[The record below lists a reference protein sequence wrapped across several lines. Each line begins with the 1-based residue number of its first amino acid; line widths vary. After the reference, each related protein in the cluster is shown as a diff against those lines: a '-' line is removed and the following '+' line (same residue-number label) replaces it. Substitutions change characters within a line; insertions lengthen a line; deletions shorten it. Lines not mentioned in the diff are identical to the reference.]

1 MKRAGCHDIIHI
13 WEMKYVKEKEGQRMN
28 YMVCIPSPDMVSRE
42 NCEKVHNI
50 LARMSDAYKLNIVP
64 EPVKVRQAPCP
75 EYYRKY
81 RIYKEIRER
90 DGNGEAYLLQEEE
103 EMILSVCRSP
113 EEEALMKG
121 CTYAYRYP
129 SSLVLK
135 SFREEKKEKK
145 EKREARPEPRSERSR
160 GEKTERPE
168 RGERPERPGKPERA
182 PRGER
187 QLRGDRQGQAEKAER
202 SEHTEKAERPERPE
216 KPERRDKTERSER
229 HEKTNRGGNSDA
241 GI

>member
-1 MKRAGCHDIIHI
+1 
-13 WEMKYVKEKEGQRMN
+13 MN

-64 EPVKVRQAPCP
+64 EPVKVKQAPCP

-103 EMILSVCRSP
+103 DMILSVCRTP

-135 SFREEKKEKK
+135 SFREDKKEKK
-145 EKREARPEPRSERSR
+145 EKREARLETRNERSR
-160 GEKTERPE
+160 GEKPE
-168 RGERPERPGKPERA
+168 RAGKPERA

-187 QLRGDRQGQAEKAER
+187 QPRGVRQGQSERMERSGRAERAERTER
-202 SEHTEKAERPERPE
+202 SERPERTERPERSERPERTERPERPE
-216 KPERRDKTERSER
+216 KTERSER
-229 HEKTNRGGNSDA
+229 SERSEKTEKT
-241 GI
+241 I

>member
-1 MKRAGCHDIIHI
+1 
-13 WEMKYVKEKEGQRMN
+13 MN

-64 EPVKVRQAPCP
+64 EPVKVKQAPCP

-103 EMILSVCRSP
+103 DMILSVCRTP

-135 SFREEKKEKK
+135 SFREDKKEKK
-145 EKREARPEPRSERSR
+145 EKREARPETRNERSR
-160 GEKTERPE
+160 EAGAGPQGRTAAA
-168 RGERPERPGKPERA
+168 GRA
-182 PRGER
+182 
-187 QLRGDRQGQAEKAER
+187 
-202 SEHTEKAERPERPE
+202 
-216 KPERRDKTERSER
+216 
-229 HEKTNRGGNSDA
+229 A
-241 GI
+241 GPV

>member
-1 MKRAGCHDIIHI
+1 
-13 WEMKYVKEKEGQRMN
+13 MN

-168 RGERPERPGKPERA
+168 RGERPERPGRPERA

>member
-1 MKRAGCHDIIHI
+1 
-13 WEMKYVKEKEGQRMN
+13 MN

-50 LARMSDAYKLNIVP
+50 LARMSDTYKLNIVP
-64 EPVKVRQAPCP
+64 EPVKARQAPCP

-187 QLRGDRQGQAEKAER
+187 QPRGDRQGQAEKAER
-202 SEHTEKAERPERPE
+202 SEHTEKAERLERPE

>member
-1 MKRAGCHDIIHI
+1 
-13 WEMKYVKEKEGQRMN
+13 MN

-64 EPVKVRQAPCP
+64 EPVKVKQAPCP

-103 EMILSVCRSP
+103 DMILSVCRTP

-145 EKREARPEPRSERSR
+145 EKRETRPEPRSERSR
-160 GEKTERPE
+160 EKSRRDRSGEKSQSGPGSRSGSP
-168 RGERPERPGKPERA
+168 GERQ

-187 QLRGDRQGQAEKAER
+187 QGQSERMER
-202 SEHTEKAERPERPE
+202 SERAERAERPERPE
-216 KPERRDKTERSER
+216 RPERRERPERSER
-229 HEKTNRGGNSDA
+229 SEKIEKANRGGNNDA

>member
-1 MKRAGCHDIIHI
+1 
-13 WEMKYVKEKEGQRMN
+13 MN

-145 EKREARPEPRSERSR
+145 EKREARPESRSERSR

>member
-1 MKRAGCHDIIHI
+1 
-13 WEMKYVKEKEGQRMN
+13 MN

-64 EPVKVRQAPCP
+64 EPVKVKQAPCP

-103 EMILSVCRSP
+103 DMILSVCRTP

-121 CTYAYRYP
+121 CTYAYR
-129 SSLVLK
+129 
-135 SFREEKKEKK
+135 
-145 EKREARPEPRSERSR
+145 
-160 GEKTERPE
+160 
-168 RGERPERPGKPERA
+168 
-182 PRGER
+182 
-187 QLRGDRQGQAEKAER
+187 
-202 SEHTEKAERPERPE
+202 
-216 KPERRDKTERSER
+216 
-229 HEKTNRGGNSDA
+229 
-241 GI
+241 

>member
-1 MKRAGCHDIIHI
+1 
-13 WEMKYVKEKEGQRMN
+13 MN

-160 GEKTERPE
+160 GEKRERQE

>member
-1 MKRAGCHDIIHI
+1 
-13 WEMKYVKEKEGQRMN
+13 MN

-145 EKREARPEPRSERSR
+145 EKREARLEPRSERSR

>member
-1 MKRAGCHDIIHI
+1 
-13 WEMKYVKEKEGQRMN
+13 MN
-28 YMVCIPSPDMVSRE
+28 YMVCIPFPDMVSRE

-64 EPVKVRQAPCP
+64 EPVKARQAPCP

-103 EMILSVCRSP
+103 DMILSVCRTP
-113 EEEALMKG
+113 EEEALMRS

-135 SFREEKKEKK
+135 SF
-145 EKREARPEPRSERSR
+145 
-160 GEKTERPE
+160 
-168 RGERPERPGKPERA
+168 
-182 PRGER
+182 
-187 QLRGDRQGQAEKAER
+187 
-202 SEHTEKAERPERPE
+202 
-216 KPERRDKTERSER
+216 
-229 HEKTNRGGNSDA
+229 
-241 GI
+241 

>member
-1 MKRAGCHDIIHI
+1 
-13 WEMKYVKEKEGQRMN
+13 MN

-81 RIYKEIRER
+81 RIYTEIRER

>member
-1 MKRAGCHDIIHI
+1 
-13 WEMKYVKEKEGQRMN
+13 MN

-50 LARMSDAYKLNIVP
+50 LARMSDAYKLNMVP
-64 EPVKVRQAPCP
+64 EPVKVKQAPCP

-103 EMILSVCRSP
+103 DMILSVCRTP

-135 SFREEKKEKK
+135 SFREDKKEKK
-145 EKREARPEPRSERSR
+145 EKLPDNNFNRQRVRAELGREAAEHKAQRDALRPSAVRESSNDEDLQSGKGEQASSPDEPEL
-160 GEKTERPE
+160 EE
-168 RGERPERPGKPERA
+168 A
-182 PRGER
+182 
-187 QLRGDRQGQAEKAER
+187 
-202 SEHTEKAERPERPE
+202 
-216 KPERRDKTERSER
+216 
-229 HEKTNRGGNSDA
+229 
-241 GI
+241 